1 MTSRDE
7 QYRRNAKRLRAQVV
21 ALAAEVVARG
31 GALDDYLLSDDERA
45 EAIAKAPQVFRDKFR
60 LMQRRLENAY
70 AGGQDVLRE
79 PSGQPDEASL

>member
-31 GALDDYLLSDDERA
+31 GALDDYLLSDEERA
-45 EAIAKAPQVFRDKFR
+45 EAIAKAPQVFRDKFLR
-60 LMQRRLENAY
+60 LQARLRYGY

-79 PSGQPDEASL
+79 PSGQPETADL